1 MNESLDNILIEL
13 NVIAVQAPNLNIWM
27 YGNIEIIIN
36 GERPYINGEIVD
48 TSVLLQSLKSD
59 GEYFI
64 FCCNCGFP
72 ECSGRQEGIKVF
84 HKENTI
90 KWIDNFI
97 NKTWIFDKNLIEN
110 RLNEINEEVKNF
122 KKFFKE
128 KEIDYV
134 GYGYDL

>member
-1 MNESLDNILIEL
+1 MHGD
-13 NVIAVQAPNLNIWM
+13 
-27 YGNIEIIIN
+27 IEIIIN

-72 ECSGRQEGIKVF
+72 ECSGREEGIKVF
-84 HKENTI
+84 HKDDTVQ
-90 KWIDNFI
+90 WTDSFI
-97 NKTWIFDKNLIEN
+97 NKTWIFDKNLIEKT
-110 RLNEINEEVKNF
+110 LTEIDEKVKVF

-128 KEIDYV
+128 KEINYV